1 MTKRIPLFHCWKAD
15 TIDNRACGEFNLSL
29 GTFNYY
35 TATRGNPAIVK
46 RLLEL
51 IDTLPRASQLHKHYR
66 TSIVIACNG
75 HSKWIT
81 TFAPHSYKT
90 FQKKLQFL
98 YIVVNMTMNEFDNDN
113 LILLITR
120 FQR

>member
-51 IDTLPRASQLHKHYR
+51 IDTLPRASQLHKHHR

-75 HSKWIT
+75 HTASGLL
-81 TFAPHSYKT
+81 H
-90 FQKKLQFL
+90 
-98 YIVVNMTMNEFDNDN
+98 
-113 LILLITR
+113 LILIATKHSKKTAI
-120 FQR
+120 FIHCG